1 MNVLMISPSYP
12 TEMSFFTRALA
23 QAGATVIGVGD
34 RPVTELSSMAREHL
48 SHYIQVT
55 FLGEPEQTI
64 REILSS
70 NDIAGIERIE
80 CLWEPCLLIAA
91 SLREALRLPG
101 MTFAE
106 TIPFRDKDEMKRR
119 VAEAGIRTPR
129 HMRGSSVDDCL
140 RAADYFGFPLVLKP
154 ISGAGSVD
162 TYRVDDYDELG
173 RTIEKMRHV
182 PEMNI
187 EEFIEGEEYTFD
199 TICIDG
205 EIVFESIAWY
215 RPRPLVDRMVE
226 WVSPQTIILRDIE
239 QPQFRDGRAMGR
251 EVLQALGFRTGFSH
265 MEWYLTDSGKAI
277 FGEIGAR
284 PPGAHMVDLMN
295 YASDIDLYRG
305 WAEVVLAGRFS
316 EVPERKY
323 NSAIIVKR
331 AQGEGRIRHV
341 DGLEHVRSTLG
352 DHLVEVNLLPLGA
365 PRNDWRTSLVS
376 DGFVI
381 LRHHDSAA
389 TFKMADFVASELH
402 LYAG

>member
-1 MNVLMISPSYP
+1 MNVLMLSPSYP

-23 QAGATVIGVGD
+23 QSGARVIGVGD
-34 RPVTELSSMAREHL
+34 RPVTELSQMSRESL

-64 REILSS
+64 REVLSS
-70 NDIAGIERIE
+70 DGIAGVDRIE

-91 SLREALRLPG
+91 SLREALHLPG
-101 MTFAE
+101 MTFSD
-106 TIPFRDKDEMKRR
+106 TVPFRDKDEMKRR
-119 VAEAGIRTPR
+119 VAGAGIRTPR

-140 RAADYFGFPLVLKP
+140 RAVGRFGFPLVLKP

-162 TYRVDDYDELG
+162 TYRVDNYDELSQ
-173 RTIEKMRHV
+173 TIEKMRHV

-187 EEFIEGEEYTFD
+187 EEFVEGEEYTFD
-199 TICIDG
+199 TLCIDG
-205 EIVFESIAWY
+205 EIVYESVAWY
-215 RPRPLVDRMVE
+215 RPRPLVDRMLE
-226 WVSPQTIILRDIE
+226 WISPQTIVLRDFD
-239 QPQFRDGRAMGR
+239 QPQFDEGRRMGR
-251 EVLQALGFRTGFSH
+251 EVLRALNFQTGFSH
-265 MEWYLTDSGKAI
+265 MEWYMKSDGEAV

-305 WAEVVLAGRFS
+305 WAEVALNGRFS
-316 EVPERKY
+316 AKFERKY

-331 AQGEGRIRHV
+331 ARGEGRIRHV
-341 DGLEHVRSTLG
+341 ENLDKVASLLG
-352 DHLVEVNLLPLGA
+352 EHLVEINLLPIGA

-381 LRHHDSAA
+381 LRHPDLSS
-389 TFKMADFVASELH
+389 TLEMADVVGSELH